1 VAYWYNLDTKSVE
14 SDDTRGQNANVLGPY
29 DTEAEAAA
37 AIERTRENNER
48 WDEEDREWDQRGAA
62 PGWDDSDLED

>member
-1 VAYWYNLDTKSVE
+1 MAYWYNLDTKSVE

-37 AIERTRENNER
+37 AIERIRENNER

>member
-1 VAYWYNLDTKSVE
+1 MAYWYNLDTKSVE

>member
-1 VAYWYNLDTKSVE
+1 MAYWYNLDTKSVE

-48 WDEEDREWDQRGAA
+48 WDEEDSEWDQRGAA